1 MLNKNIIL
9 PSGQNSNDEYAQAVN
24 PDDREIGPSPSDYNT
39 EHVPGTA
46 LQNERNSSGDLGMAV
61 HNKSINNTENKL

>member
-1 MLNKNIIL
+1 MAQARGEQMLNKNMIL

-39 EHVPGTA
+39 ENVHGTA
-46 LQNERNSSGDLGMAV
+46 L
-61 HNKSINNTENKL
+61 